1 MKFSISKIIAHIAGC
16 LVFLVL
22 PVLFAPGPSSIMA
35 VLKVPPTQRDILTN
49 LLLIVFFYINYFV
62 LIPVLYFSRK
72 YVLFFL
78 IAGSCFFIVALLPL
92 KLIKDRDDYKPKA
105 VMHAITGNTYLQQP
119 PPGAPP
125 EETHR
130 PPPEPDG
137 SAVFE
142 TAHRFILFVAILF
155 FSLVLSINNR
165 WKQAE
170 QEKLNAELSY
180 LKAQI
185 NPHFL
190 FNTLNTIYALAIEK
204 SDKTAVAV
212 VKLSEMMRYILTESE
227 KDYTLL
233 ENELSYIDNYVL
245 LQQIRFGESVRLSYH
260 IEGDV
265 SGKKIAP
272 LLLIPFIENAF
283 KYGINAETDSK
294 IKISIKTNASI
305 LNMEVENK
313 KVLVQQN
320 SNESSGIGIGNTK
333 SRLRL
338 LYPGRHLLSI
348 NEDTNLFSVKLELQV
363 V

>member
-1 MKFSISKIIAHIAGC
+1 M
-16 LVFLVL
+16 
-22 PVLFAPGPSSIMA
+22 
-35 VLKVPPTQRDILTN
+35 
-49 LLLIVFFYINYFV
+49 LLIVFFYINYFV
-62 LIPVLYFSRK
+62 LIPGLYFSRK

-78 IAGSCFFIVALLPL
+78 IAVSYFFGVAFLPS
-92 KLIKDRDDYKPKA
+92 KLIKDRGDQKHEIGMLW
-105 VMHAITGNTYLQQP
+105 VRGNTYLQQP
-119 PPGAPP
+119 PPGASL
-125 EETHR
+125 EENYR

-137 SAVFE
+137 GAIFE
-142 TAHRFILFVAILF
+142 IAHRFILFVAILF
-155 FSLVLSINNR
+155 FSLVLSIDNR

-190 FNTLNTIYALAIEK
+190 FNTLDTIYALAIEK
-204 SDKTAVAV
+204 SEKTAVAV

-233 ENELSYIDNYVL
+233 ENELSYIDNYVV
-245 LQQIRFGESVRLSYH
+245 LQQIRFGESVRLSYRL
-260 IEGDV
+260 EDDV

-283 KYGINAETDSK
+283 KYGVNAEADSA
-294 IKISIKTNASI
+294 IKISIKTIAST

-338 LYPGRHLLSI
+338 LYPGRHLLNI
-348 NEDTNLFSVKLELQV
+348 NEDTNLFSVKLELQLI
-363 V
+363 